1 MKYYIDETVY
11 KQTGMLCIYD
21 DAGNIIN
28 TSFIDT
34 DTAEFE
40 GNETGREYEL
50 VYNFGN
56 RSGGNDYTLREKPM
70 TKKHAQELEDM
81 EQLKALYALT
91 SDTGELKDLSEIVS
105 TGPIVSDSTAKLM
118 APDNLTGGEIS
129 PLQIPELLEDRKE
142 KIKEQSSY
150 SVDFTDSV
158 IDKAAQYNDIVR
170 RLKKVGFEQILNDY
184 KIQINTLKNDYNT
197 ATEQEEI
204 ILECEAMIKDKHR
217 PYQFTKVSGNITF
230 NDYNTSSPQHIINTA
245 FQFIVEAYAHAG
257 VDIDIPGFHS
267 GTDNIFD
274 NSELKYAMNNIQKF
288 DTPSKNQRFYPK
300 SLIEEMANRL
310 LNDSDNDIKKYFD
323 KKNIGERHYSY
334 YMQPFADYYPREVA
348 TEDNGMLVRKELSD
362 SFQSLKDITNI
373 SLGVTNE

>member
-70 TKKHAQELEDM
+70 TRKHAQELKDR

-91 SDTGELKDLSEIVS
+91 PDTGELKDLSEIVS
-105 TGPIVSDSTAKLM
+105 AGPIVSDSTAKLI
-118 APDNLTGGEIS
+118 APDNLTGGEIP
-129 PLQIPELLEDRKE
+129 PLQVPELLKDRKE
-142 KIKEQSSY
+142 KIKQFSY
-150 SVDFTDSV
+150 FANYTDSV
-158 IDKAAQYNDIVR
+158 IDKAEQSNDIVR

-204 ILECEAMIKDKHR
+204 ILECEALIRNKHYL
-217 PYQFTKVSGNITF
+217 YQFTRVTGNITF
-230 NDYNTSSPQHIINTA
+230 NDYNASSPQHIIDTA

-257 VDIDIPGFHS
+257 IDIDIPGFHS
-267 GTDNIFD
+267 GSDKIFND
-274 NSELKYAMNNIQKF
+274 SELKYTMNNIQKF
-288 DTPSKNQRFYPK
+288 DTPSKNQRFYPR

-310 LNDSDNDIKKYFD
+310 LKDSDNNLKKYFD
-323 KKNIGERHYSY
+323 KKNIDNEHYNYS
-334 YMQPFADYYPREVA
+334 MQPFADYYPREVA
-348 TEDNGMLVRKELSD
+348 TEDNGMAVRKELSD
-362 SFQSLKDITNI
+362 SFQFLEDIANI
-373 SLGVTNE
+373 GLGVTNE